1 MITIGKTYN
10 IFISHAWKYNEHYY
24 RLENMLKNA
33 PNFLWRNYSVPK
45 HDPKID
51 PNTPVGKRTLKK
63 ELEKQVKPS
72 SCVIVIAGMYS
83 HYREWIQEEIK
94 KLEDEIKNTQYN
106 KATQKHI
113 GILKAKLAKL
123 RDLQNKPKSG
133 GSGYSYA
140 VKKTGDAT
148 VAFVGFPSVGK
159 STLLNKITNANS
171 EVGAYAFT
179 TLTIIPGLLE
189 YRGDRKSVV

>member
-1 MITIGKTYN
+1 VITIGKTYN

-94 KLEDEIKNTQYN
+94 M
-106 KATQKHI
+106 
-113 GILKAKLAKL
+113 AKRYK
-123 RDLQNKPKSG
+123 KPII
-133 GSGYSYA
+133 A
-140 VKKTGDAT
+140 VKPRGNLIMPT
-148 VAFVGFPSVGK
+148 V
-159 STLLNKITNANS
+159 ITNNADEVVGWNTNS
-171 EVGAYAFT
+171 IVNAIKRLA
-179 TLTIIPGLLE
+179 
-189 YRGDRKSVV
+189 